1 MDRRKILYPRDY
13 INTLN
18 SKQRNCLEVLA
29 IGSIIVPLPALRYFC
44 TRFCR
49 VDSQNALGGR
59 FFVNAEIN

>member
-29 IGSIIVPLPALRYFC
+29 IGSIIVPSSAQAGLFE
-44 TRFCR
+44 
-49 VDSQNALGGR
+49 GR
-59 FFVNAEIN
+59 FFDENFAICQNFTIFDS